1 MASRTLTMF
10 IINLLNVIYGFFAMI
25 SMVAISYVV
34 SLPLVKLI
42 NSEVALPYHPK
53 IALAVNSIAI
63 IIVYLISRKID
74 TEEATYE

>member
-1 MASRTLTMF
+1 MAGKTLTMF

-42 NSEVALPYHPK
+42 DSNVTLPYHPK

-74 TEEATYE
+74 TEEAAY